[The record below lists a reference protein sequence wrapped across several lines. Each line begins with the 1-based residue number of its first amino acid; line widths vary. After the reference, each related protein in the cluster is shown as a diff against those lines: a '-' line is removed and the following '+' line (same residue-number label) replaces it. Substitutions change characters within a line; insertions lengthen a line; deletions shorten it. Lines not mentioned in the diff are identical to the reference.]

1 MSIVIHVI
9 KGKSYA
15 YDHFRVGTRIHAKY
29 LYRVDENGNRVHSE
43 HGGGAP
49 SEGRTPNKLPPG
61 HRGRPKSNKPKLD
74 PRPKREKKPE
84 PPVIKLP
91 EVKLPDIKAFKMPE
105 VMPVFKKLDEGIK
118 ALEGF
123 VKNPKDSGVTVKIRM
138 TAANDSARRAARDLY
153 LTNKTDEAYK
163 AYQATQKRI
172 MAGVE
177 FEGANSAM
185 VTSVFSGLAKT
196 LGRYNLKIDQVGW
209 MREVRGG
216 AAAVTIT
223 QKDFDSNKIKKMI
236 HFNRPISRQEQK
248 DGSSGYQLLYLAGKT
263 NRLAAIEKRIKDIE
277 AGIVKVYDK
286 EKALAGL
293 AKDKLKESLTKRF
306 TISTAGGNIDPIEQ
320 NAIHEGWHV
329 VFQEYQLEKT
339 WVEALKKY
347 GIGEFSP
354 HSARPII
361 IESADAASVSEYA
374 LKNIEEL
381 FTETGSAVAAGITD
395 YSDKIKAAWDETM
408 KELDMKVKAN
418 PGGIHV
424 PGGE

>member
-1 MSIVIHVI
+1 MSIVIQVI
-9 KGKSYA
+9 KGKRYA

-29 LYRVDENGNRVHSE
+29 LYRVDEKGNRVHSE

-61 HRGRPKSNKPKLD
+61 HRGRPKSNKPK
-74 PRPKREKKPE
+74 PKSRPKREKKPE

-91 EVKLPDIKAFKMPE
+91 EVKLPEI
-105 VMPVFKKLDEGIK
+105 MPVFKKLDEGIK

-123 VKNPKDSGVTVKIRM
+123 VNDPKDSGVTVKIRM

-153 LTNKTDEAYK
+153 LITKTAEAYK
-163 AYQATQKRI
+163 AYQATQRRI
-172 MAGVE
+172 LAGVE

-209 MREVRGG
+209 MREARGST
-216 AAAVTIT
+216 AAVTIT

-286 EKALAGL
+286 EKALASL

-354 HSARPII
+354 HSARPVI
-361 IESADAASVSEYA
+361 IESPDAASVSEYA

-418 PGGIHV
+418 PGGIQI
-424 PGGE
+424 PGRR